1 MPVSQAPGEFEYKS
15 TLSASACGRPVGNT
29 MKPMDR
35 SFRCLAAIL
44 IVAGCCVPALRAA
57 GENELKDETGKTILR
72 YVVEAP
78 ANVAPAGTTDP
89 ARQVGVIFCFQEH
102 TSPPGADIFPVRE
115 SLKRLGLSDDY
126 VLLAIRAQ
134 SPRGGLGAADFVP
147 IEKLLAW
154 AEKTYPVNSRR
165 VYMYGKGAGGLAAGE
180 FTMSHPNL
188 VTAAITYSWGW

>member
-1 MPVSQAPGEFEYKS
+1 
-15 TLSASACGRPVGNT
+15 
-29 MKPMDR
+29 MKAFDR
-35 SFRCLAAIL
+35 LFSCLAATL
-44 IVAGCCVPALRAA
+44 IVAGCCVPTLRAA
-57 GENELKDETGKTILR
+57 AGETELKDETGKPIVS
-72 YVVEAP
+72 YIVEAP
-78 ANVAPAGTTDP
+78 ASSAPAGTTDP

-154 AEKTYPVNSRR
+154 AEKTYPVNPRR
-165 VYMYGKGAGGLAAGE
+165 IYMYGKGAGGLVAG
-180 FTMSHPNL
+180 
-188 VTAAITYSWGW
+188 